1 MFHVV
6 IVDYLFALCENCEE
20 DYLEDLLWAFCMAK
34 DHFSYVAY
42 CIFEEIDCRV
52 DSADD
57 RVIVME
63 EKKVVFKN
71 SDEVCIDS
79 DILHVFFVLRII
91 IFSDLL
97 NDILQELKEKV
108 QRRHPA

>member
-6 IVDYLFALCENCEE
+6 IVDYFFALCENCEE
-20 DYLEDLLWAFCMAK
+20 DDLEDLLWAFCMAK
-34 DHFSYVAY
+34 DHFSCVDY
-42 CIFEEIDCRV
+42 CVFELIDCRV
-52 DSADD
+52 DSADN

-71 SDEVCIDS
+71 SDEVCMDS
-79 DILHVFFVLRII
+79 DIIHVFFVLRIL

-108 QRRHPA
+108 